1 MTIYYGGAEDDSSK
15 KRSFRLTEPMIK
27 YHKYKGQK
35 QKQNDPYGHFVGDS
49 PYAAARKACNK
60 IIHSLMADGK
70 SPFGIQKFKFTVVE
84 ITRGSKG
91 KHYSYYGEN
100 KLKKAIKKDFG
111 GGKFETVSVDAKITS
126 IKKSN
131 SVKKSG
137 TNNKKKSNNNKMN
150 NNMTNKMTNKMNNK
164 MNNNKPLN
172 K

>member
-1 MTIYYGGAEDDSSK
+1 MTIYYGGAVEDDSSK
-15 KRSFRLTEPMIK
+15 KRSFRLTEPLIK
-27 YHKYKGQK
+27 YHMYKGQK
-35 QKQNDPYGHFVGDS
+35 QKQNDPYGHFIGDS

-70 SPFGIQKFKFTVVE
+70 SPFSIQKFKFTVVE

-91 KHYSYYGEN
+91 KQYSYYGEN

-111 GGKFETVSVDAKITS
+111 GGKLEMVSVDAKITS

-131 SVKKSG
+131 SVKKSE

-150 NNMTNKMTNKMNNK
+150 NKMNN
-164 MNNNKPLN
+164 NNRNNKPLN